1 MTDRIQLE
9 KLLAEYDAEFREL
22 TKTLKRT
29 PRESPVY
36 EALKQRRGELLELI
50 RKVYVRI
57 LHLHY
62 QPQDESNPHKQ
73 GSDPQP

>member
-1 MTDRIQLE
+1 MTDKIHLE
-9 KLLAEYDAEFREL
+9 KLLAEYDAEFRTL

-29 PRESPVY
+29 PKESPVY
-36 EALKQRRGELLELI
+36 KTLKQRRGELLELI

-62 QPQDESNPHKQ
+62 QPRDADPAFSNSKDTPK
-73 GSDPQP
+73 

>member
-1 MTDRIQLE
+1 MTDRIHLE
-9 KLLAEYDAEFREL
+9 RLLAEYDAEFRTL

-29 PRESPVY
+29 DRQSPLY
-36 EALKQRRGELLELI
+36 DTLKQRRGELLELI

-62 QPQDESNPHKQ
+62 NP
-73 GSDPQP
+73 PE